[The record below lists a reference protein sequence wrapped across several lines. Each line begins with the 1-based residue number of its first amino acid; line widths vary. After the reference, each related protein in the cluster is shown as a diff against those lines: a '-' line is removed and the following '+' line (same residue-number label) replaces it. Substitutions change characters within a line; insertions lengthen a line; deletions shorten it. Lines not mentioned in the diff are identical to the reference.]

1 MVIAHE
7 HRAGFN
13 GAHNRS
19 KSKALI
25 ILHRQKF
32 TLGDNTPLT
41 VRQIAQESGVSYG
54 FLKVRFSFWANTCHY
69 VIRKPIVNEAGLAM
83 VTRSPQE
90 VFILSKISYLATGY
104 RITLPKYVIIKAAC
118 ISTGL
123 RCVNNLEP
131 DLSKGTV
138 RMGENIFSL
147 TNPG

>member
-1 MVIAHE
+1 MTTMPLKHFFVPVKCRKTGRMVIAHE

-54 FLKVRFSFWANTCHY
+54 FLKVRFSFWTNTCHY
-69 VIRKPIVNEAGLAM
+69 VIRKPIVNESGLAYGYTIAARGIHF
-83 VTRSPQE
+83 VEDIIPRNR
-90 VFILSKISYLATGY
+90 LSDYIAEIRDYKS
-104 RITLPKYVIIKAAC
+104 
-118 ISTGL
+118 
-123 RCVNNLEP
+123 NLHKHGVAMRKQP
-131 DLSKGTV
+131 
-138 RMGENIFSL
+138 
-147 TNPG
+147 